1 MEKEPDRCDRC
12 GMNVDREARYC
23 SNCRNPVHLRK
34 RWMASEAAAS
44 NPPDEELL
52 VRIDFNDPGR
62 DLARGIVI
70 KEGEN
75 ALLFTGGAFLAEMHP
90 GKYSPGWFA
99 SMLRGARE
107 PLSLVI
113 LQKGAIDLGFSLGN
127 IKTSDPVTIGVTC
140 HISVRIEDGTA
151 FTENV
156 AKGKGICRASHL
168 RDYLEAPLLGALSAL
183 MAKKSVK
190 DLRSEGTSVQFR
202 KSFEVILEHHLSSAL
217 KGGGLYFDR
226 LASIAYDFKGFDA
239 VAIAEEEGFIRN
251 EKDTAEAK
259 ELEKRI
265 EARQRTAALLGDLS
279 SSDEKIEEF
288 LLEEEKAKLLRRREL
303 QDIKTALEERDID
316 HKAKREW
323 IVRKLE
329 LDQELDYERRRL
341 LGKAGLER
349 EVAEA
354 RYAVHEAEAKLGKI
368 RLEDELNEQ
377 KARWSAEAERNERKE
392 EGSLRIMQGLV
403 GIKKQKDRDAIENDL
418 FREKERLEIT
428 LREKENQARI
438 QRELIE
444 MFRGAS
450 PEAMIAIA
458 DPGKAETLGK
468 YLAIKQVKDYSP
480 EQIMS
485 IFARDPG
492 DLVRALM
499 AHFMN
504 LPDDER
510 VRIAERVTREKEK
523 AHREKDD
530 LQGGYFD
537 ALEQIFSPPPERKAA
552 LRERWA
558 ASNAAAGEPEENGR
572 RGGRFLSFKCL
583 NPNCKAS
590 FSVKAEGEVSLYKC
604 PKCGGSVEYD

>member
-12 GMNVDREARYC
+12 GMNVDREAGYC
-23 SNCRNPVHLRK
+23 SNCRNPVHPRK
-34 RWMASEAAAS
+34 RWMA
-44 NPPDEELL
+44 NGTFNPGPPDEELL
-52 VRIDFNDPGR
+52 VRVDFSDPQR
-62 DLARGIVI
+62 DLAGGIVI
-70 KEGEN
+70 KEGED
-75 ALLFTGGAFLAEMHP
+75 ALLFSGGAFLSEMHP
-90 GKYSPGWFA
+90 GKYSSGWFA
-99 SMLRGARE
+99 SMLRSARE
-107 PLSLVI
+107 PASLVI
-113 LQKGAIDLGFSLGN
+113 LQKGAIDLAFNPAN
-127 IKTSDPVTIGVTC
+127 IKTCDPVTIGVTC
-140 HISVRIEDGTA
+140 HISVRIEDGAA

-168 RDYLEAPLLGALSAL
+168 KDYLEAPLMSALSNL
-183 MAKKSVK
+183 MVKKSVK
-190 DLRSEGTSVQFR
+190 ELRSDGTSVQFR
-202 KSFEVILEHHLSSAL
+202 KNFEVVLEHHLSSAL

-226 LASIAYDFKGFDA
+226 LTSVGYDFKGFDA

-288 LLEEEKAKLLRRREL
+288 LLEEEKTKLLRRREL

-323 IVRKLE
+323 IIRKLE

-368 RLEDELNEQ
+368 RLEDELSEQ
-377 KARWSAEAERNERKE
+377 KTRWSAEAEKNERKE

-444 MFRGAS
+444 MFRGAP

-458 DPGKAETLGK
+458 DPGKAGTLGK
-468 YLAIKQVKDYSP
+468 YLAIKHVKDYSP

-492 DLVRALM
+492 DMVRALM
-499 AHFMN
+499 THFMN

-510 VRIAERVTREKEK
+510 RRVGDRVTEEKEK
-523 AHREKDD
+523 ARREKDD
-530 LQGGYFD
+530 LQGGYFE
-537 ALEQIFSPPPERKAA
+537 ALEQIFSSPPEKKPA

-558 ASNAAAGEPEENGR
+558 ASSAAGEQGEGVR
-572 RGGRFLSFKCL
+572 RGGRFLSFRCL
-583 NPNCKAS
+583 NPSCKAS